1 MTQHL
6 SSMTIDG
13 LASGLLVEPSA
24 RAHLESCARCRGD
37 LEAAET
43 ACATFTRDVLPRTVG
58 KLRPAAAAAAPVPAR
73 SRWVLAWPALAATAL
88 AAIVLVVWL
97 GKREQSAPVVQQDD
111 GDIRMK
117 GVLAFQVFASRRD
130 EVFAVHDATK
140 LAAGDKIR
148 FVVGAGAARPYL
160 LVASVDGAGNA
171 TIYYPYGGV
180 RSGPA
185 PAAPSELPGSIVLDA
200 APGPERVFAL
210 ASAQPLDASQVTR
223 ALLVLG
229 RKGAAAIRAT
239 SVLDNLPA
247 VQQSIVFEK
256 VTP

>member
-13 LASGLLVEPSA
+13 LASGLLAEPSA
-24 RAHLESCARCRGD
+24 RAHLESCARCRSD
-37 LEAAET
+37 LEAAEA
-43 ACATFTRDVLPRTVG
+43 ACAAFTRDVLPRTVG
-58 KLRPAAAAAAPVPAR
+58 TLRPPAR
-73 SRWVLAWPALAATAL
+73 SRWVLAWPALAAAAL
-88 AAIVLVVWL
+88 AAIVLVVWS
-97 GKREQSAPVVQQDD
+97 GRRGPAPAVGDD
-111 GDIRMK
+111 GDLRMK
-117 GVLAFQVFASRRD
+117 GVLAFQMFANRRD
-130 EVFAVHDATK
+130 DVFAVHDATK
-140 LAAGDKIR
+140 LAAGDRIR

-171 TIYYPYGGV
+171 TIYYPYGGA

-185 PAAPSELPGSIVLDA
+185 PAMPSELPGSIVLDA

-210 ASAQPLDASQVTR
+210 ASAQPLDAAQVTR

-229 RKGAAAIRAT
+229 KKGPAAIRAT
-239 SVLDNLPA
+239 AVLDNLPA

-256 VTP
+256 VAP

>member
-13 LASGLLVEPSA
+13 LASGLLAEPSA

-37 LEAAET
+37 LEAAEA
-43 ACATFTRDVLPRTVG
+43 ACATFTRDVLPRTIG
-58 KLRPAAAAAAPVPAR
+58 KLRPVR
-73 SRWVLAWPALAATAL
+73 SRWVLAWPALAAAAL
-88 AAIVLVVWL
+88 AAIAVVVWI
-97 GKREQSAPVVQQDD
+97 GKREHPAPAIIEDD
-111 GDIRMK
+111 GAIRMK

-148 FVVGAGAARPYL
+148 FVVGAGTARPYL
-160 LVASVDGAGNA
+160 LVGSVDGAGNA
-171 TIYYPYGGV
+171 TIYYPYGGAH
-180 RSGPA
+180 SGPA

-210 ASAQPLDASQVTR
+210 ASAQPLDAMQVTR

-229 RKGAAAIRAT
+229 KKGAAAIRAT
-239 SVLDNLPA
+239 AVLDNLPA

-256 VTP
+256 IEKVTP

>member
-13 LASGLLVEPSA
+13 LASGLLAEPSA

-37 LEAAET
+37 LEAAEA
-43 ACATFTRDVLPRTVG
+43 ACATFTRDVLPRTIG
-58 KLRPAAAAAAPVPAR
+58 KLRPVR
-73 SRWVLAWPALAATAL
+73 SRWVLAWPAIAATAL
-88 AAIVLVVWL
+88 AAIVLVMLL
-97 GKREQSAPVVQQDD
+97 GVRERPAPAIQDD

-117 GVLAFQVFASRRD
+117 GVLAFQMFASRRY

-171 TIYYPYGGV
+171 TIYYPYGAA

-210 ASAQPLDASQVTR
+210 ASAQPLDAMQVTR

-239 SVLDNLPA
+239 AVLDNLPA

-256 VTP
+256 VAP